1 MVLGM
6 FLNQAFVDRM
16 IQNQHRAI
24 RYYLCFA
31 IALVV
36 LGVVLVVFGSRASR
50 WLMTDAAK
58 DAIQIGG
65 GFVST
70 LGAIPVKELIARK
83 EKLGIFEIIKVRLLA
98 SQVDQDNIAEP
109 ERQRIDNLLWQL
121 IEKTALG

>member
-1 MVLGM
+1 MVV
-6 FLNQAFVDRM
+6 NEAFVDRM

-31 IALVV
+31 VMLVALGIFV
-36 LGVVLVVFGSRASR
+36 LVFGSQASR
-50 WLMTDAAK
+50 WLVPDAAK
-58 DAIQIGG
+58 VAIQLGG

-83 EKLGIFEIIKVRLLA
+83 ERLGIFETIKMRLQA
-98 SQVDQDNIAEP
+98 SQVDQDIGEP
-109 ERQRIDNLLWQL
+109 DRQRIDNLLWQV